1 MQRLDQ
7 PGARWTRSTSAKSA
21 TTARATTATDAGP
34 TARSRRRCST
44 ASRARRR
51 RLRSSSHRVVATR
64 SSRSRRSTRR
74 PRPCAI
80 RAASIPA
87 TSRRRV
93 YLSFDVPA
101 GACASISAMGDDGFT
116 PFLCRVTARGAPFS
130 CRIGVPPASGDVIDD
145 IVRPPHG
152 GDLGRAPPA
161 IAGACACEPRSA
173 PTAGCTARSST
184 RGPKFDPAPAGASRR

>member
-1 MQRLDQ
+1 MDAVDIGQECDH
-7 PGARWTRSTSAKSA
+7 GARDDGDGCGPDGTVETQVLDGLSCTTAPTPLVFSPGRGDTLVALAEVDTSAS
-21 TTARATTATDAGP
+21 TVRDPSCLDPGDESP
-34 TARSRRRCST
+34 T
-44 ASRARRR
+44 
-51 RLRSSSHRVVATR
+51 
-64 SSRSRRSTRR
+64 
-74 PRPCAI
+74 
-80 RAASIPA
+80 
-87 TSRRRV
+87 V
-93 YLSFDVPA
+93 YVSLDVPA
-101 GACASISAMGDDGFT
+101 GASASISAMGDDGFT

-130 CRIGVPPASGDVIDD
+130 CRIGAPPASGDVIDD